1 MTNQELNDLLAR
13 FEGSSLSKLKLST
26 QEFTIEMER
35 AISAPAAPV
44 IPAAAA
50 APAVPAAAEPEGD
63 AITAPMVGTFYAAS
77 APEQPPFVKVGDRVR
92 KGQPVCLL
100 EAMKM
105 MSEIPAPCD
114 CEITAVLKENGALV
128 SFGEPLFRYQAMLKR
143 VLIANRG
150 RSPSGCGGPAGRRAS
165 RRSRCILRRTRRPS
179 TSSWPPGPCASA
191 LPGPLTA
198 T

>member
-26 QEFTIEMER
+26 QEFTIELER
-35 AISAPAAPV
+35 SLT
-44 IPAAAA
+44 A
-50 APAVPAAAEPEGD
+50 APAVPASAPAPAVPAPKAPEGEMV
-63 AITAPMVGTFYAAS
+63 TAPMVGTFYAAS
-77 APEQPPFVKVGDRVR
+77 APEQPPFVQVGDRVR

-128 SFGEPLFRYQAMLKR
+128 SFGEPLFRYQ
-143 VLIANRG
+143 
-150 RSPSGCGGPAGRRAS
+150 
-165 RRSRCILRRTRRPS
+165 
-179 TSSWPPGPCASA
+179 PC
-191 LPGPLTA
+191 
-198 T
+198 

>member
-1 MTNQELNDLLAR
+1 MTNQELKDFLAC

-26 QEFTIEMER
+26 QEFTIELER
-35 AISAPAAPV
+35 SFSAAPAAP
-44 IPAAAA
+44 AAVS
-50 APAVPAAAEPEGD
+50 VPAATAPKTPEGETV
-63 AITAPMVGTFYAAS
+63 TAPMVGTFYAAS

-128 SFGEPLFRYQAMLKR
+128 SFGEPLFRYQ
-143 VLIANRG
+143 
-150 RSPSGCGGPAGRRAS
+150 
-165 RRSRCILRRTRRPS
+165 
-179 TSSWPPGPCASA
+179 PC
-191 LPGPLTA
+191 
-198 T
+198 

>member
-35 AISAPAAPV
+35 AVSAPAAPV

-50 APAVPAAAEPEGD
+50 APAAPAAAEPEGD

-77 APEQPPFVKVGDRVR
+77 APEQPPFVQVGDRVR

-105 MSEIPAPCD
+105 MN
-114 CEITAVLKENGALV
+114 EITAPTPGVVVEVLAANGTQV
-128 SFGEPLFRYQAMLKR
+128 EYDQPLFR
-143 VLIANRG
+143 IA
-150 RSPSGCGGPAGRRAS
+150 
-165 RRSRCILRRTRRPS
+165 
-179 TSSWPPGPCASA
+179 
-191 LPGPLTA
+191 TA
-198 T
+198 EAR

>member
-1 MTNQELNDLLAR
+1 MTNQELKDLLAS

-35 AISAPAAPV
+35 AVAAPAASAAPA
-44 IPAAAA
+44 IPAAVAGPAA
-50 APAVPAAAEPEGD
+50 PAAAEPEGE
-63 AITAPMVGTFYAAS
+63 TVNAPMVGTFYAAS
-77 APEQPPFVKVGDRVR
+77 APEQPPFVQVGDRVR

-128 SFGEPLFRYQAMLKR
+128 SFGEPLFRYQ
-143 VLIANRG
+143 
-150 RSPSGCGGPAGRRAS
+150 
-165 RRSRCILRRTRRPS
+165 
-179 TSSWPPGPCASA
+179 PC
-191 LPGPLTA
+191 
-198 T
+198 

>member
-35 AISAPAAPV
+35 AVSAPAAPV

-50 APAVPAAAEPEGD
+50 VPAAPAAAEPEGD
-63 AITAPMVGTFYAAS
+63 AITAPMVGTFYT
-77 APEQPPFVKVGDRVR
+77 APTPDQPPFVQVGDRVK
-92 KGQPVCLL
+92 KGDPLCLL

-105 MSEIPAPCD
+105 MSEVTAPCD

-128 SFGEPLFRYQAMLKR
+128 SFGDGLFGY
-143 VLIANRG
+143 
-150 RSPSGCGGPAGRRAS
+150 
-165 RRSRCILRRTRRPS
+165 RP
-179 TSSWPPGPCASA
+179 C
-191 LPGPLTA
+191 
-198 T
+198 

>member
-35 AISAPAAPV
+35 AVSAPAAPV

-77 APEQPPFVKVGDRVR
+77 APDAAPFVQVGDHVK
-92 KGQPVCLL
+92 KGQTVCLM

-105 MSEIPAPCD
+105 MNEVQAPCD
-114 CEITAVLKENGALV
+114 GVIEEILQEDGALV
-128 SFGEPLFRYQAMLKR
+128 SFGEPLLRYR
-143 VLIANRG
+143 EG
-150 RSPSGCGGPAGRRAS
+150 
-165 RRSRCILRRTRRPS
+165 
-179 TSSWPPGPCASA
+179 
-191 LPGPLTA
+191 
-198 T
+198 

>member
-35 AISAPAAPV
+35 AVAAPAASAAPA

-50 APAVPAAAEPEGD
+50 VPAAPAAAELEGD
-63 AITAPMVGTFYAAS
+63 AVTAPMVGTFYAAS
-77 APEQPPFVKVGDRVR
+77 APEQPPFVQVGDRVR

-128 SFGEPLFRYQAMLKR
+128 SFGEPLFRYQ
-143 VLIANRG
+143 
-150 RSPSGCGGPAGRRAS
+150 
-165 RRSRCILRRTRRPS
+165 
-179 TSSWPPGPCASA
+179 PC
-191 LPGPLTA
+191 
-198 T
+198 

>member
-1 MTNQELNDLLAR
+1 MTNQELKDLLAS

-35 AISAPAAPV
+35 AVAAPAAPV

-50 APAVPAAAEPEGD
+50 APAAPVSAEPEGD
-63 AITAPMVGTFYAAS
+63 AITAPMVGTFYAA
-77 APEQPPFVKVGDRVR
+77 PTPDQPHFVQVGDRVK
-92 KGQPVCLL
+92 KGQPLCLL

-128 SFGEPLFRYQAMLKR
+128 SFGDGLFGY
-143 VLIANRG
+143 
-150 RSPSGCGGPAGRRAS
+150 
-165 RRSRCILRRTRRPS
+165 RP
-179 TSSWPPGPCASA
+179 C
-191 LPGPLTA
+191 
-198 T
+198 